1 MNTGKIREVNVP
13 LKPRIKVKKKTYK
26 RLIET
31 MNEVIITNVKRMFT
45 ERKLHDIQVHEED
58 DDTRVT
64 AKETGGQLVMVKA
77 ASGGRLNINAVK
89 ECIGVFTEEEVSLGI
104 ILYEGNPTASA
115 KNTLHHVDSMGEVRI
130 QIFHLDSLKY
140 CLLDHR
146 LTPRHIKLT
155 KNKAVDFKKKYDVLK
170 IPVMLSSDPVAKF
183 MYYRPGDIIEI
194 HRRNGYVSYR
204 LVKGSG
210 LK

>member
-1 MNTGKIREVNVP
+1 
-13 LKPRIKVKKKTYK
+13 
-26 RLIET
+26 
-31 MNEVIITNVKRMFT
+31 MNEAIITNVKRMFT
-45 ERKLHDIQVHEED
+45 ERKLHDIQVHDEDED

-64 AKETGGQLVMVKA
+64 AKEAGGQLVMAKA

-146 LTPRHIKLT
+146 LTPKHVKLT
-155 KNKAVDFKKKYDVLK
+155 KSKASDFKKKYDVMK

-194 HRRNGYVSYR
+194 HRKNGYVSYR